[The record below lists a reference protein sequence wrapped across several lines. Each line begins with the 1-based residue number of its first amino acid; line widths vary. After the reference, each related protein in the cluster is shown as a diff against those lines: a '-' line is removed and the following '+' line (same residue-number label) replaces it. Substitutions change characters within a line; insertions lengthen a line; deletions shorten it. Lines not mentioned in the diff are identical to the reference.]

1 MTYIKFKRWAETG
14 KFEKIDNEVTNVGYK
29 KLDISPFI
37 VAKILFNAKNYD
49 KATKY
54 IKEVTDFN
62 DFDEK
67 IKLLKKM
74 NKYEDAIEIIM
85 KDKKADK
92 EEYLNGILR
101 EKPELKSYVDNF
113 GKK

>member
-1 MTYIKFKRWAETG
+1 M
-14 KFEKIDNEVTNVGYK
+14 
-29 KLDISPFI
+29 
-37 VAKILFNAKNYD
+37 KNYD

-54 IKEVTDFN
+54 IRDITDNN

-74 NKYEDAIEIIM
+74 NKYEDAIDIIM
-85 KDKKADK
+85 KDKKIEK

-101 EKPELKSYVDNF
+101 EKPELKRLIDNY